1 MFVKVVDA
9 SALGA
14 LIFNEPDAAVLAEK
28 LSGARLIAPALI
40 HFELS
45 SICLKKIRKHPS
57 KTRQL
62 KTAFKMAER
71 LSVEILAVEHFE
83 VIELA
88 ERTRLTTYDAS
99 YLWLAQK
106 AGADLLTL
114 DKRLAEAFLKTGL
127 ESDL

>member
-1 MFVKVVDA
+1 MDGKVVDA

-14 LIFNEPDAAVLAEK
+14 LIFNEPEAAGMAEE
-28 LSGARLIAPALI
+28 LTGARLIAPALI

-45 SICLKKIRKHPS
+45 SICLKKIRNHPS
-57 KTRQL
+57 KTSQL
-62 KTAFKMAER
+62 ITAFKMAKR
-71 LSVEILAVEHFE
+71 LSIETVAVAHVE

-106 AGADLLTL
+106 ALADLVTL
-114 DKRLAEAFLKTGL
+114 DKRLADAFVK
-127 ESDL
+127 